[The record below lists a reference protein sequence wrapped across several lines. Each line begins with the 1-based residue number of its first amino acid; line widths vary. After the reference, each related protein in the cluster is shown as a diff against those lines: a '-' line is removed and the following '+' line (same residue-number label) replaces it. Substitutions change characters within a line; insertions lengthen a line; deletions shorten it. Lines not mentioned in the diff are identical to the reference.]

1 MTNVTRFNAHDIL
14 NISSVETH
22 AMTAKSKVVHRPGP
36 RRSRSHAAKTKT
48 LLFRLRRLD
57 SINGVSAQTLK
68 KLAEVLDMPETQ
80 VIHQALR
87 QLAKDVIPAYEPDD
101 GPVSDRMLEALK
113 ARVPQGQF
121 KSVASKLF

>member
-1 MTNVTRFNAHDIL
+1 MP
-14 NISSVETH
+14 
-22 AMTAKSKVVHRPGP
+22 AKAKALHRPER
-36 RRSRSHAAKTKT
+36 RRSPPTPKTKT

-57 SINGVSAQTLK
+57 SVNGVSARTLR
-68 KLAEVLDMPETQ
+68 KLAEVLDMAETQ

-87 QLAKDVIPAYEPDD
+87 QLARDVIPAYERDD
-101 GPVSDRMLEALK
+101 GPVSKRMLEALK

>member
-1 MTNVTRFNAHDIL
+1 MI
-14 NISSVETH
+14 
-22 AMTAKSKVVHRPGP
+22 AKVKVVRRP
-36 RRSRSHAAKTKT
+36 RSKRSRSRTGEAKT

-57 SINGVSAQTLK
+57 SPHGVSAQTLR

-80 VIHQALR
+80 VIHEALR
-87 QLAKDVIPAYEPDD
+87 KLADDFIPAYERDN

-121 KSVASKLF
+121 KSVASRLF